1 MGSMWVGDVKLHCS
15 VFVDVLICV
24 MSYCCFVS
32 VPRATS
38 EPQGKREKRTKTDG
52 KDSCQ
57 IHSLSFILLFVFFD
71 TNIIQKSEEERW
83 GVTTLTPHL
92 TPFSRRY
99 ARRRGAAK
107 GTPYSL
113 RITT

>member
-1 MGSMWVGDVKLHCS
+1 M
-15 VFVDVLICV
+15 
-24 MSYCCFVS
+24 S

-38 EPQGKREKRTKTDG
+38 EPQGKREKRTKTDE

-71 TNIIQKSEEERW
+71 TNLIHKSEEERW

-107 GTPYSL
+107 VIQYSIFVKNHHL
-113 RITT
+113 GCAKGFSKDNFFSMNDVGGYS